1 MNYGKAST
9 DATKKRLSSKAGMTR
24 RKVLTHFFRLFVVV
38 ILAGIAAGALY
49 GIGLYRSVI
58 ADSPEVTPEDV
69 SPAGFTSFVYTKDG
83 KKLGE
88 FVASGS
94 NRVYK
99 KLEEIPEDMQHAFVA
114 IEDERFYEHNGV
126 DVKGIMRAA
135 YGVLTRNSSQ
145 GGASTITQ
153 QLIKNTEFARCPGG
167 SYAVF

>member
-114 IEDERFYEHNGV
+114 MEDERFYEHNGI
-126 DVKGIMRAA
+126 DINWCIPD
-135 YGVLTRNSSQ
+135 YFS
-145 GGASTITQ
+145 
-153 QLIKNTEFARCPGG
+153 
-167 SYAVF
+167 

>member
-114 IEDERFYEHNGV
+114 IEDERF
-126 DVKGIMRAA
+126 
-135 YGVLTRNSSQ
+135 
-145 GGASTITQ
+145 
-153 QLIKNTEFARCPGG
+153 
-167 SYAVF
+167 